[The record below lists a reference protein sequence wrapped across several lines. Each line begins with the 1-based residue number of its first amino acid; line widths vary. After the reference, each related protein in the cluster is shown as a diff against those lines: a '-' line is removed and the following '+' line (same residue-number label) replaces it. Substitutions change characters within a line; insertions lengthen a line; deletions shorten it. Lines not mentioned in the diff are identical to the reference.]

1 MLERQVRVINPLGL
15 HARAAARLVRLA
27 AGFES
32 EITLLRSDAG
42 TRADA
47 KSILELLR
55 LAAAFDSNLTIRVE
69 GVDEEEAAA
78 DVVKLFLNDL
88 GEL

>member
-1 MLERQVRVINPLGL
+1 MLERQVRLVNPLGL

-32 EITLLRSDAG
+32 EVTLFRSDTG
-42 TRADA
+42 IRADA

-69 GVDEEEAAA
+69 GVDEKEAVT
-78 DVVKLFLNDL
+78 DVVTLFLDGF
-88 GEL
+88 GEI